1 MITVTGSDIA
11 KALGSVLR
19 GESKIVEKP
28 ADLADC
34 APNDLVWVK
43 SFTAERLMLLEKS
56 LPALVICDE
65 KTACSTSV
73 PCIVSSNPRLD
84 FIKVLNAFFQPVEK
98 HIINSKAEISPSAKI
113 GKNVEIGAYACIGSD
128 VTIGNDC
135 VIGSGVAIEGAV
147 TVGERCRIKANSAIG
162 GQGFG
167 FEYDEDGTPLHFP
180 HLGKIIIEDDVW
192 IGACSTV
199 EIASLGTTRI
209 CTGSKIDDLVQIGHN
224 VTIGKNTL
232 VMANVVICGGAVI
245 GEKCWL
251 APNSVIKQKVVIGNN
266 VTLGLG
272 SVVLKNIE
280 DNLVVAGVPAR
291 PLVGKS

>member
-1 MITVTGSDIA
+1 MITITGSDIA
-11 KALGSVLR
+11 KALGSPLR
-19 GESKIVEKP
+19 GESKIIAKP

-34 APNDLVWVK
+34 TPNDLVWVK
-43 SFTAERLMLLEKS
+43 SFTAERLMLLEKY
-56 LPALVICDE
+56 LPALAICDE
-65 KTACSTSV
+65 ETASSTSV
-73 PCIVSSNPRLD
+73 PCIVSANPRLD
-84 FIKVLNAFFQPVEK
+84 FIKALNIFFQPADR
-98 HIINSKAEISPSAKI
+98 HSIHSKAEVSPAAKI
-113 GKNVEIGAYACIGSD
+113 GKNVAIGAYACIGPD
-128 VTIGNDC
+128 VTIGDDS
-135 VIGSGVAIEGAV
+135 VIGSGVSIEGDV
-147 TVGERCRIKANSAIG
+147 TLGKRCRIKANSAIG

-167 FEYDEDGTPLHFP
+167 FEYDENGTPLHFP
-180 HLGKIIIEDDVW
+180 HLGKIMIEDDVW
-192 IGACSTV
+192 IGACSTI
-199 EIASLGTTRI
+199 EIASLGTTKI

-224 VTIGKNTL
+224 VTVGKNTL

-280 DNLVVAGVPAR
+280 DNLVVAGVPAK